1 MDVRTRGALVA
12 SAALVAVAAGGCAAA
27 QRPDVERVA
36 VEFAAGGPEERCGLL
51 APAVVA
57 VLDAQD
63 GCESGV
69 AQVPA
74 GSADVLGTE
83 VWGDDAQVR
92 LPGDTLFLTR
102 TATGWKVTAAGCRA
116 AGEGP
121 YVCAV
126 EAG

>member
-1 MDVRTRGALVA
+1 MDGRTRSALVA
-12 SAALVAVAAGGCAAA
+12 AAMLVAVAAGGCASA
-27 QRPDVERVA
+27 QRPEVERVA
-36 VEFAAGGPEERCGLL
+36 GEFAAAGPEARCALL

-63 GCESGV
+63 GCETGV

-74 GSADVLGTE
+74 GSSDVVGTE

-102 TATGWKVTAAGCRA
+102 TATGWKVVAAGCRPA
-116 AGEGP
+116 AEGP

>member
-1 MDVRTRGALVA
+1 MNGRSCGVLVA
-12 SAALVAVAAGGCAAA
+12 ATALVAVAAGGCASA
-27 QRPDVERVA
+27 QRPEVERVA
-36 VEFAAGGPEERCGLL
+36 GEFAAAGPAERCTLL

-63 GCESGV
+63 GCETGL

-74 GSADVLGTE
+74 GSSDVVGTE

-92 LPGDTLFLTR
+92 LTGDTLFLTR
-102 TATGWKVTAAGCRA
+102 TSAGWRVVAAGCRPA
-116 AGEGP
+116 EEGP
-121 YVCAV
+121 YACAV